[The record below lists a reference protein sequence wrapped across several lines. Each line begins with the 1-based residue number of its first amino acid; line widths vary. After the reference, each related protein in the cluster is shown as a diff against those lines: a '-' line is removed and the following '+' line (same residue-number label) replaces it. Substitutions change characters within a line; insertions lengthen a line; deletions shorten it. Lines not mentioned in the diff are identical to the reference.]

1 MELTFESLRQMSNSE
16 ESFWHFTR
24 RLNSLFFCVLNQSN
38 TYFSLLKISQEE
50 LWKFKSRKVDRKFS
64 A

>member
-16 ESFWHFTR
+16 ESLWHLTR